1 MALGIFRRGIKA
13 HNPTVTF
20 TPNPKATLRRKVE
33 RVKRIQLSLA
43 KAVKRGDARKAGQL
57 QEELDLMTTNL
68 LEEKADIEAM
78 LRAQNSK

>member
-1 MALGIFRRGIKA
+1 MLGIFKRGIKA

-20 TPNPKATLRRKVE
+20 TPNPKATLKRKIE
-33 RVKRIQLSLA
+33 RVRRVQTSIA

-78 LRAQNSK
+78 LRVKEDN

>member
-1 MALGIFRRGIKA
+1 MLCIFKRGIKA

-20 TPNPKATLRRKVE
+20 TPNPKATLKRKIE
-33 RVKRIQLSLA
+33 RVKRVQISIA

-78 LRAQNSK
+78 LRTSATK